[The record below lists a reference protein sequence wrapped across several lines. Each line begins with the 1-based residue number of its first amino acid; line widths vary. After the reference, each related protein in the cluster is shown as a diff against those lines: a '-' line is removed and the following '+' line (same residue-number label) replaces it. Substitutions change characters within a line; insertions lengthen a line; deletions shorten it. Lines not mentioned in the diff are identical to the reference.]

1 MNSKLF
7 FIILLFC
14 IILIVKAADEVAENT
29 SQDTPN
35 TDSDKNTPDTT
46 TNNNTSNSNTSNNNN
61 SNNNNSNSNNTNNN
75 NNSNANSNNTPQ
87 NTDGKT
93 NTNSNNNGNINSQN
107 GSDNKD
113 NLKQN
118 QTNNQSST
126 DNEIEDAPLD
136 EIKNTNT
143 TLDSCGTTSSQLGM
157 FSFYRPI
164 SKSVLVPFS
173 NFTVIWYYNNIIY
186 DSYNY
191 PTNNI
196 TIGLYYEDDA
206 NYNSA
211 SSWKTPVFERTLTL
225 DQIEEGP
232 TLTGNV
238 RSYKYNWK
246 IMYDENGA
254 SNADFHQT
262 LKPNE
267 KYKLRIS
274 GDGKDLQ
281 RNPNNCYSEGDI
293 IPGVT
298 RAFYVV
304 ENNHMPLYG
313 NIIVPD
319 GALTYHTMKI
329 LIQIILPI
337 ALALYYLFIN

>member
-1 MNSKLF
+1 M
-7 FIILLFC
+7 
-14 IILIVKAADEVAENT
+14 VKAADEVADNT

-35 TDSDKNTPDTT
+35 TDSDKTTPDTT
-46 TNNNTSNSNTSNNNN
+46 TNNDTSNN
-61 SNNNNSNSNNTNNN
+61 NNTNNN
-75 NNSNANSNNTPQ
+75 NTNNSNTNSSNTNNSNTNNNNTPQ
-87 NTDGKT
+87 NTDAKS
-93 NTNSNNNGNINSQN
+93 NTNSDTSSNSNGNINPQN
-107 GSDNKD
+107 GSNNNNN
-113 NLKQN
+113 NLKPN
-118 QTNNQSST
+118 QTNNQSSP
-126 DNEIEDAPLD
+126 DNEIEEGQLD

-164 SKSVLVPFS
+164 SKNVLVPFS
-173 NFTVIWYYNNIIY
+173 NFTIIWYYNNIIY

-211 SSWKTPVFERTLTL
+211 SSWKSPVFERTLTL

-238 RSYKYNWK
+238 RSYQYNWK

-254 SNADFHQT
+254 NNADFHQN
-262 LKPNE
+262 LRPNE

-281 RNPNNCYSEGDI
+281 RYPDNCYSEGDI

-304 ENNHMPLYG
+304 ENNHIPLYG
-313 NIIVPD
+313 NISVPD
-319 GALTYHTMKI
+319 GAWTYHTMKT
-329 LIQIILPI
+329 LTQIILPI
-337 ALALYYLFIN
+337 ALAFYYLFIN